1 MTRHLPDSWEGL
13 PALATVLDPGRLTEL
28 FGHELGGPL
37 RTSHLR
43 YKPGVSVVARVD
55 TGTTGAVHWVAAYA
69 PAGDGRD
76 KLEKVLAR
84 AGRAARHGRPAPV
97 LVADVPGRTG
107 HRLAVGTIGTDPE
120 LRRALAVLGP
130 DRARRLGQPGDPAR
144 LLRYNPRR
152 RAVLTGADDD
162 GAGRVTKLTAGPAPA
177 DPVLL
182 TRLAAAGLPV
192 LAPVPVPGLPVSPH
206 VLHYPWFG
214 DGDLAARAGAPD
226 GRGPGSGPGEPVLE
240 AAAAAGTALAQL
252 HERGPA
258 LLGPARV
265 RAPLDAGRKL
275 RSLAADLSALDRR
288 SGVRCARTGRAVAE
302 ALAERTVA
310 PERLLHGDFSADQVL
325 VRGDGGPGTPE
336 LRLADLDRI
345 RTGTAADDL
354 GSFLAVELLGPGA
367 GQAPAAPEE
376 LPLTGALLR
385 GYGTGAALPPWPEI
399 LAWAAFHVLARSME
413 PFRSAA
419 ADWRERTDR
428 RVALAQRLVEQAQRA
443 PVTATPAPGPVPSA
457 PGAPP
462 SAPGGPVPTGPV
474 PTGPVPADPVPA
486 DPVPADPVRVGAD
499 PVHVVDTDS
508 GHVPRTGPVRV
519 RVPETVPD
527 ADGRPLRVRRAWPA
541 DGTRLVLELEDGHG
555 RIRAGEA
562 APGAGRPWAVRVLP
576 HGEDPRLP
584 GLAAAAAAGG
594 RVVVHRHRRR
604 AVVGTPDR
612 FVKFLARGRAARV
625 AELSDRLHGL
635 GTAAGFAV
643 PAVLARAEDRVEF
656 SVLPGR
662 SLHELG
668 AAGQNDAYRAAW
680 AEWAR
685 CWPAL
690 ATAAPGTEPL
700 PAHTAEDEARTLA
713 RWAGHLE
720 AFPGLLEA
728 PPGAVAARARRI
740 GAELSAL
747 PADRRG
753 RVVLHRDLHDQQLLF
768 DGARLGLLDFDTA
781 ALGEPELDLANLS
794 VHLELRTAQGLL
806 DPALRAAGQETV
818 TAVGRVLG
826 ADPGRLAVHA
836 EATRLRLACVYAFR
850 PRWRGV
856 AQDLLDGLRS

>member
-1 MTRHLPDSWEGL
+1 MTRHLPDSWESL
-13 PALATVLDPGRLTEL
+13 PALAAVLDPGRLTEL
-28 FGHELGGPL
+28 FGHQLGGPL

-55 TGTTGAVHWVAAYA
+55 AGTTGAVHWVAAYA

-130 DRARRLGQPGDPAR
+130 ARARRLGQPGDPAR

-162 GAGRVTKLTAGPAPA
+162 GAGRVTKLTAGAAPA

-206 VLHYPWFG
+206 VLHYPWFEA
-214 DGDLAARAGAPD
+214 GDLAARAAAPD
-226 GRGPGSGPGEPVLE
+226 GPGPGTGPGGPVLE
-240 AAAAAGTALAQL
+240 SAAVAGAALAQL
-252 HERGPA
+252 HGRGPA

-265 RAPLDAGRKL
+265 GAPLEAGRKL

-288 SGVRCARTGRAVAE
+288 SGARCAWTGRAVAE
-302 ALAERTVA
+302 ALADRTGA

-325 VRGDGGPGTPE
+325 VRGDGGPGAPE

-385 GYGTGAALPPWPEI
+385 GYGTGVALPPWPEI

-428 RVALAQRLVEQAQRA
+428 RIALAQRLVEQARRA

-457 PGAPP
+457 PVAPP
-462 SAPGGPVPTGPV
+462 SVPLGAV
-474 PTGPVPADPVPA
+474 PTGPVPAGPVPA
-486 DPVPADPVRVGAD
+486 GAD
-499 PVHVVDTDS
+499 PVHGVHTD
-508 GHVPRTGPVRV
+508 GARIPRTRPV

-541 DGTRLVLELEDGHG
+541 DGTRLVLELEDEHG
-555 RIRAGEA
+555 RVRAGEA

-612 FVKFLARGRAARV
+612 FVKFLARGRAVRV

-635 GTAAGFAV
+635 GTATGFAV
-643 PAVLARAEDRVEF
+643 PAVLTRAEDRVEF

-668 AAGQNDAYRAAW
+668 AAGRNDAYRAAW
-680 AEWAR
+680 TEWAR

-794 VHLELRTAQGLL
+794 VHLELRAAQGLL
-806 DPALRAAGQETV
+806 DPALRAAGQEAV
-818 TAVGRVLG
+818 TAVARVLG

-856 AQDLLDGLRS
+856 GQDLLDGLRS

>member
-1 MTRHLPDSWEGL
+1 M
-13 PALATVLDPGRLTEL
+13 
-28 FGHELGGPL
+28 
-37 RTSHLR
+37 
-43 YKPGVSVVARVD
+43 
-55 TGTTGAVHWVAAYA
+55 
-69 PAGDGRD
+69 PAGG
-76 KLEKVLAR
+76 
-84 AGRAARHGRPAPV
+84 
-97 LVADVPGRTG
+97 
-107 HRLAVGTIGTDPE
+107 
-120 LRRALAVLGP
+120 
-130 DRARRLGQPGDPAR
+130 
-144 LLRYNPRR
+144 
-152 RAVLTGADDD
+152 
-162 GAGRVTKLTAGPAPA
+162 
-177 DPVLL
+177 
-182 TRLAAAGLPV
+182 
-192 LAPVPVPGLPVSPH
+192 
-206 VLHYPWFG
+206 
-214 DGDLAARAGAPD
+214 
-226 GRGPGSGPGEPVLE
+226 
-240 AAAAAGTALAQL
+240 
-252 HERGPA
+252 
-258 LLGPARV
+258 
-265 RAPLDAGRKL
+265 
-275 RSLAADLSALDRR
+275 
-288 SGVRCARTGRAVAE
+288 
-302 ALAERTVA
+302 
-310 PERLLHGDFSADQVL
+310 
-325 VRGDGGPGTPE
+325 
-336 LRLADLDRI
+336 
-345 RTGTAADDL
+345 
-354 GSFLAVELLGPGA
+354 
-367 GQAPAAPEE
+367 
-376 LPLTGALLR
+376 
-385 GYGTGAALPPWPEI
+385 
-399 LAWAAFHVLARSME
+399 
-413 PFRSAA
+413 
-419 ADWRERTDR
+419 
-428 RVALAQRLVEQAQRA
+428 
-443 PVTATPAPGPVPSA
+443 
-457 PGAPP
+457 
-462 SAPGGPVPTGPV
+462 
-474 PTGPVPADPVPA
+474 
-486 DPVPADPVRVGAD
+486 D
-499 PVHVVDTDS
+499 PVHVVDSGS
-508 GHVPRTGPVRV
+508 GHVPRTRPV

-541 DGTRLVLELEDGHG
+541 DGTRLVLELEDEHG
-555 RIRAGEA
+555 RVRAGEA

-625 AELSDRLHGL
+625 AELSDRLHAL

-668 AAGQNDAYRAAW
+668 AAGRNDAYRAAW

-713 RWAGHLE
+713 RWAGRLE

-794 VHLELRTAQGLL
+794 VHLELRAAQGLL
-806 DPALRAAGQETV
+806 DPALRAAGQEAV
-818 TAVGRVLG
+818 TAVARVLG

-850 PRWRGV
+850 PRWRAV

>member
-1 MTRHLPDSWEGL
+1 MTRHLPDSWESL
-13 PALATVLDPGRLTEL
+13 PALAAVLDPGRLTEL
-28 FGHELGGPL
+28 FGHQLGGPL

-55 TGTTGAVHWVAAYA
+55 AGTTGAVHWVAAYA

-84 AGRAARHGRPAPV
+84 AARDGRPAPV
-97 LVADVPGRTG
+97 LVADVPGRPG

-152 RAVLTGADDD
+152 RAVLTGADSG

-182 TRLAAAGLPV
+182 TRLAAAGIPV
-192 LAPVPVPGLPVSPH
+192 LAPVPVPGLSVSPH

-214 DGDLAARAGAPD
+214 DGDLAARAAAPD
-226 GRGPGSGPGEPVLE
+226 GPGPGTGPGGPVLQ

-258 LLGPARV
+258 LLGSARV
-265 RAPLDAGRKL
+265 GAPLDAGRKL

-288 SGVRCARTGRAVAE
+288 SGVRCARTGRVVAE
-302 ALAERTVA
+302 ALADRTGA
-310 PERLLHGDFSADQVL
+310 PVRMLHGDFSADQVL
-325 VRGDGGPGTPE
+325 VRGDGGPGAPE
-336 LRLADLDRI
+336 LRLADLDRV

-367 GQAPAAPEE
+367 EQPPAAAEE
-376 LPLTGALLR
+376 LSLTGALLR
-385 GYGTGAALPPWPEI
+385 GYGSGAALPPWPEV

-428 RVALAQRLVEQAQRA
+428 RIELAQRLVDQAQRA
-443 PVTATPAPGPVPSA
+443 PVTPTLAPESVPSA

-462 SAPGGPVPTGPV
+462 SVPRGAV
-474 PTGPVPADPVPA
+474 PADRVPAGPVPADPVPA
-486 DPVPADPVRVGAD
+486 GGD
-499 PVHVVDTDS
+499 PVHVVDSGS
-508 GHVPRTGPVRV
+508 GHVPRTRPV

-541 DGTRLVLELEDGHG
+541 DGTRLVLELEDEHG
-555 RIRAGEA
+555 RVRAGEA

-668 AAGQNDAYRAAW
+668 AAGRNDAYRAAW

-713 RWAGHLE
+713 RWAGRLE

-728 PPGAVAARARRI
+728 PPGAVAAWARRI

-794 VHLELRTAQGLL
+794 VHLELRAAQGLL
-806 DPALRAAGQETV
+806 EPALRAAGQEAV
-818 TAVGRVLG
+818 TAVARVLG

-850 PRWRGV
+850 PRWRAV

>member
-1 MTRHLPDSWEGL
+1 MTRHLPDSWESL

-55 TGTTGAVHWVAAYA
+55 AGTTGAVHWVAAYA
-69 PAGDGRD
+69 PSGDGRD

-84 AGRAARHGRPAPV
+84 AARDGRPAPV
-97 LVADVPGRTG
+97 LVADVPGRPG

-152 RAVLTGADDD
+152 RAVLTDADSG
-162 GAGRVTKLTAGPAPA
+162 GAGWVTKLTAGPAPA

-214 DGDLAARAGAPD
+214 DGDLAARAAAPD
-226 GRGPGSGPGEPVLE
+226 GPGPGTGPGGPVLE

-265 RAPLDAGRKL
+265 GAPLDAGRKL

-302 ALAERTVA
+302 ALADRTVT
-310 PERLLHGDFSADQVL
+310 PDRLLHGDFSADQVL
-325 VRGDGGPGTPE
+325 VRGDGGPGAPE

-354 GSFLAVELLGPGA
+354 GGFLAVELLDPGA

-428 RVALAQRLVEQAQRA
+428 RIALAQRLVEQAQRA
-443 PVTATPAPGPVPSA
+443 SVTATPAPGPVP
-457 PGAPP
+457 PPP
-462 SAPGGPVPTGPV
+462 SVPRGAV
-474 PTGPVPADPVPA
+474 HAVPVPAAPVLA
-486 DPVPADPVRVGAD
+486 GAD
-499 PVHVVDTDS
+499 PVHGVHTD
-508 GHVPRTGPVRV
+508 GARVPRTRPV

-541 DGTRLVLELEDGHG
+541 DGTRLVLELEDEHG
-555 RIRAGEA
+555 RVRAGEA

-576 HGEDPRLP
+576 HGEDPCLP

-668 AAGQNDAYRAAW
+668 ATGRTDACRAAW

-690 ATAAPGTEPL
+690 ATAAPGPEPL

-720 AFPGLLEA
+720 AFPGLLTA

-753 RVVLHRDLHDQQLLF
+753 RVVLHRDLHDKQLLF

-794 VHLELRTAQGLL
+794 VHLELRAAQGLL
-806 DPALRAAGQETV
+806 DPALRAAGQDAV
-818 TAVGRVLG
+818 TAVARSLG
-826 ADPGRLAVHA
+826 ADPARLAVHA